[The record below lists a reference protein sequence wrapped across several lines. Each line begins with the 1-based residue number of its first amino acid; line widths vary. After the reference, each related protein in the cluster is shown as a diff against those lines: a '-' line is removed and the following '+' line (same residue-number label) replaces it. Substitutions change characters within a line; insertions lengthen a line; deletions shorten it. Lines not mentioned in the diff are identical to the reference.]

1 MEKDKNK
8 NKTIVRGVVKNK
20 NVIKNVEKY
29 IRLEM
34 DRIRMEEEN
43 NLNNWDRRQWELMD
57 RISELEAE
65 MKKLKKREK
74 MWKEK
79 SGGKQINK
87 YIKGYC
93 NENIDSDS
101 MKRGINTEEKEDR
114 ETKKGEELKELYKY
128 NKERFRVQ
136 RQRQEDF

>member
-43 NLNNWDRRQWELMD
+43 NLNNWDRR
-57 RISELEAE
+57 
-65 MKKLKKREK
+65 
-74 MWKEK
+74 
-79 SGGKQINK
+79 
-87 YIKGYC
+87 
-93 NENIDSDS
+93 
-101 MKRGINTEEKEDR
+101 
-114 ETKKGEELKELYKY
+114 
-128 NKERFRVQ
+128 
-136 RQRQEDF
+136 